1 MTTVDEWISYLT
13 ANPEE
18 EGDKVIHGRL
28 VDYAI
33 YGRSVNGAIYVAVC
47 QNKVNVF
54 EKLICTIAGM

>member
-1 MTTVDEWISYLT
+1 MT

-18 EGDKVIHGRL
+18 EGDRVIHGRL

-33 YGRSVNGAIYVAVC
+33 YGRLVNDAIYVAVC
-47 QNKVNVF
+47 QNNVSVF